1 MTEAGVPVFL
11 GQHVRAIH
19 FGETERIFVALD
31 FGRSDRNGFP
41 DQSASSYL
49 AKRGIGTLSI
59 MLSENS
65 WYLTPENAAL
75 REALDAHCA
84 AARDVRA
91 MGVSMG
97 GFGAVLLS
105 KALHLRK
112 ALLISPQ
119 YSIFPSRAPWDRRRN
134 KLSKD
139 FQPAWDDLDQ
149 GLKPDLTGLL
159 IYDPRRRPD
168 VYHAHALG
176 RALPDL
182 KIAAVPF
189 GGHPA
194 HVKLVGRSGFKLL
207 IKLLHTDGDM
217 ADWVHSYRRAERESN
232 ETYLQGMAD
241 YLDLREQRK
250 LRE

>member
-1 MTEAGVPVFL
+1 MTVTGVPVFL
-11 GQHVRAIH
+11 GKHVRAIH

-41 DQSASSYL
+41 EQSPSRYL

-65 WYLTPENAAL
+65 WYLTPENDAL
-75 REALDAHCA
+75 RHALDAHCRG
-84 AARDVRA
+84 ARDVRA

-105 KALHLRK
+105 KALHLKK

-119 YSIFPSRAPWDRRRN
+119 YSIFRSRAPWDRRRN
-134 KLSKD
+134 RISAKFSE
-139 FQPAWDDLDQ
+139 AWDDLDQ
-149 GLKPDLTGLL
+149 GVKPDLSGMM

-168 VYHAHALG
+168 VHHIRALG
-176 RALPDL
+176 RVLPDM

-194 HVKLVGRSGFKLL
+194 HVNLVGRSGFRLL
-207 IKLLHTDGDM
+207 IDLLHNDGSMTTWLND
-217 ADWVHSYRRAERESN
+217 YRRKEREN
-232 ETYLQGMAD
+232 NAVYLRGMTD

>member
-1 MTEAGVPVFL
+1 MTDAGVPVFL

-41 DQSASSYL
+41 DQSASTHL
-49 AKRGIGTLSI
+49 AKLGIGTLSI

-65 WYLTPENAAL
+65 WYLTPENGAL
-75 REALDAHCA
+75 REALDAHCG

-91 MGVSMG
+91 AGISMG

-105 KALHLRK
+105 KALHLNK

-119 YSIFPSRAPWDRRRN
+119 YSIFRTRAPWDRRRN
-134 KLSKD
+134 KLSAK
-139 FQPAWDDLDQ
+139 FQEAWDDLDQ
-149 GLKPDLTGLL
+149 AAKPDLTGLL

-168 VYHAHALG
+168 VYHAHALE
-176 RALPDL
+176 RALPNL
-182 KIAAVPF
+182 RVAAVPF

-194 HVKLVGRSGFKLL
+194 HTKLFGRKGFGLL
-207 IKLLHTDGDM
+207 IDQLYSDGDM
-217 ADWVHSYRRAERESN
+217 ASWFHAHRRAIREGN
-232 ETYLQGMAD
+232 ETYLRGMTD
-241 YLDLREQRK
+241 YLDQRERRK